1 VSAVAAPG
9 SSGPPLVTED
19 RGALSRATVSELLR
33 TELVALGHFR
43 CPPDDPLWTAE
54 NYIGEHAHVAFPNV
68 PVRIALHGRGEIV
81 SDVTLALCYA
91 PRQRFRREALTTHGD
106 ECLFAVLDGA
116 LFEEIGPEP
125 FRMLPADSFLKL
137 HALDDP
143 LALEELIAGLSRHP
157 LPSAARWGEQ
167 VKELLA
173 ARLGEKLTLSALA
186 RELGTSPY
194 HLARS
199 FRRATG
205 LSIHQYRMQL
215 RVRTAFLRLREDID
229 LCSLGL
235 ELGFATHSHFTDSFK
250 RAFGLPPRTV
260 RELLSARFR

>member
-1 VSAVAAPG
+1 VIL
-9 SSGPPLVTED
+9 GPPLVTED
-19 RGALSRATVSELLR
+19 RGARSRATVSELLR

-43 CPPDDPLWTAE
+43 CPAGDPLWAAE
-54 NYIGEHAHVAFPNV
+54 NYIGEHAHVAFPHV
-68 PVRIALHGRGEIV
+68 PVRIALRGRGEIV

-91 PRQRFRREALTTHGD
+91 PRQRYRREALTTRGD
-106 ECLFAVLDGA
+106 ECLFAVLDGE
-116 LFEEIGPEP
+116 LFDSLGPEP
-125 FRMLPADSFLKL
+125 FRMLPADGFLRV

-143 LALEELIAGLSRHP
+143 LALEELIVGLSHRP
-157 LPSAARWGEQ
+157 LPSTGRWGEE

-173 ARLGEKLTLSALA
+173 TRLGERLTLAALA

-205 LSIHQYRMQL
+205 VSVHQYRIQL
-215 RVRTAFLRLREDID
+215 RVRTALLRLREDID

-235 ELGFATHSHFTDSFK
+235 ELGFATHSHFTESFR
-250 RAFGLPPRTV
+250 RAFGMPPRAV
-260 RELLSARFR
+260 RELLSAGFR

>member
-1 VSAVAAPG
+1 M
-9 SSGPPLVTED
+9 
-19 RGALSRATVSELLR
+19 VSELLR

-43 CPPDDPLWTAE
+43 CPAGDPLWSAE
-54 NYIGEHAHVAFPNV
+54 NYIGEYAHVAFPHV
-68 PVRIALHGRGEIV
+68 PVRIALRGRGEIV
-81 SDVTLALCYA
+81 SDATLALCYA
-91 PRQRFRREALTTHGD
+91 PRQRFRREALTARGD
-106 ECLFAVLDGA
+106 ECFFAVLDGE
-116 LFEEIGPEP
+116 LFEELGPEP
-125 FRMLPADSFLKL
+125 FRMLPADTFLRV
-137 HALDDP
+137 HALEDA
-143 LALEELIAGLSRHP
+143 LALEELIVGLSRHP
-157 LPSAARWGEQ
+157 LPRTARWGEQ

-173 ARLGEKLTLSALA
+173 ERLGERLTLAALA

-215 RVRTAFLRLREDID
+215 RVRTALLRLREDID

-235 ELGFATHSHFTDSFK
+235 ELGFATHSHFTESF
-250 RAFGLPPRTV
+250 RRVFGLPPRAV